1 MPTDLSPI
9 KVGDTGPWYII
20 CFQGPRAYWH
30 CQFSSATEKEAMA
43 AILIFLNSSLTML
56 TRTYHFLCEAT
67 HNYEGD
73 LISLISF
80 LFRIPLA
87 FSIYRF
93 FGSASLLALSVFMC
107 NPNRGYGGHRDFI
120 IDPRFTTFILICSY
134 FISGFSAGNKNNV

>member
-9 KVGDTGPWYII
+9 KVGEIGPWYII
-20 CFQGPRAYWH
+20 CFQGLRAYWH
-30 CQFSSATEKEAMA
+30 CQFLSATEKEAMA

-73 LISLISF
+73 LISLIF
-80 LFRIPLA
+80 FCLEFPWHLA
-87 FSIYRF
+87 YIGF

-107 NPNRGYGGHRDFI
+107 DPNRGYGGHRDFI
-120 IDPRFTTFILICSY
+120 IDLRFTTFILICSY